1 MRHTILQKKQLLF
14 GVLEAPKSP
23 EYLSMIVLKLIIWRD
38 QRHLFSRYILVFMT
52 LSVFMDNFILF
63 KTEIP

>member
-1 MRHTILQKKQLLF
+1 MRHTILQKKQPLF

-38 QRHLFSRYILVFMT
+38 QRDLFSRYILVFMT